1 MAKFI
6 IAQKLNMSQMFTKDG
21 KVVPVTILKAGPIKV
36 VQVKTAAK
44 YKYTAVQV
52 GFGKKRNPNKAE
64 AGHGA
69 FKILAE
75 FRTDEKD
82 NFTKGD
88 DIKVDTF
95 AVGDK
100 VKVTAEM
107 KGRGFPGPIKR
118 HGSHAPPR
126 SPGPLPPNAATP

>member
-44 YKYTAVQV
+44 DKYTAVQV

-88 DIKVDTF
+88 DR
-95 AVGDK
+95 
-100 VKVTAEM
+100 
-107 KGRGFPGPIKR
+107 KGKSLTS
-118 HGSHAPPR
+118 SHQI
-126 SPGPLPPNAATP
+126 NT